1 MKIENGYKLCLT
13 KEKGKTKI
21 EITRHKNPVMDN
33 ILIVNSIGSTRYD
46 NTWIIE
52 KDLPTWLTSIK
63 NEGFTEI
70 KITEDVESPKK
81 TNKKKK

>member
-1 MKIENGYKLCLT
+1 MDISKGFKLVLN
-13 KEKGKTKI
+13 KSKGKSSI
-21 EITRHKNPVMDN
+21 EISRHNDPVMDN